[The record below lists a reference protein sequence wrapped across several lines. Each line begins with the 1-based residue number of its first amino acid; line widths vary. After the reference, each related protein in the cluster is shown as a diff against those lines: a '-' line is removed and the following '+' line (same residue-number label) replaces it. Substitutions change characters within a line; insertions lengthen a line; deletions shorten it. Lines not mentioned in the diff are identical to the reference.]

1 MKHLFAL
8 LALLTTSY
16 GTVHAQASSVTDPD
30 SIPMYYLTGDDVV
43 NSLEFLPAPPDED
56 SELYAY
62 DVARYFWGKSQRYTD
77 RGTQA
82 VADAETNNLLANF
95 SEAFGYELSWEN
107 TPCIYYLITHMRED
121 AGDLATELAK
131 DYYMRK
137 RPYVIYDDATQTP
150 WMANYLKDNGSYPS
164 GHASIGFATA
174 LVLSEINPARATQI
188 MKRGY
193 DFGESRVIMGFHF
206 ESDVIAGRMVGAAV
220 VPVLHS
226 NAQFL
231 SDLQDAKDE
240 FQRISQTGVEG
251 VDATPADSTEDGAF
265 IGSCNLLGQPTA
277 ANAPGLLIVNG
288 KKVLNR

>member
-1 MKHLFAL
+1 MKHLFL
-8 LALLTTSY
+8 TLALLSTSY
-16 GTVHAQASSVTDPD
+16 GIASAQASTVTDPD
-30 SIPMYYLTGDDVV
+30 SIPMYYLTGDEVV
-43 NSLEFLPAPPDED
+43 NSLEFLPAPPEED

-62 DVARYFWGKSQRYTD
+62 DVARYHWGKSLRYTA

-82 VADAETNNLLANF
+82 VADAETKNLLANF

-121 AGDLATELAK
+121 AGDLATEAAK
-131 DYYMRK
+131 DYYMRQ
-137 RPYVIYDDATQTP
+137 RPYVVFDDPTQTP
-150 WMANYLKDNGSYPS
+150 WMADYLKDNGSYPS
-164 GHASIGFATA
+164 GHSSIGFATA
-174 LVLSEINPARATQI
+174 LVLSEINPARATEI

-206 ESDVIAGRMVGAAV
+206 ESDVIAGRLVGAAV

-226 NAQFL
+226 NEQFL

-251 VDATPADSTEDGAF
+251 VDAIPTDSLPDGSF
-265 IGSCNLLGQPTA
+265 TGSYNLLGQPTA
-277 ANAPGLLIVNG
+277 ANAPGIQIVNG